1 MNANQAGNTPVAKA
15 HAAAVSAA
23 LSAAAVY
30 GEWAPLAPLMRS
42 GMLDACAHFLSS
54 PEFRSQACE
63 VLRHVAHRRRGDTVN
78 SAIASGA
85 AGVAGGKGL
94 ADHAALAAAGVGAD
108 DEAAR
113 EAAADAAAVISGL
126 EGMCRGLGIAAQQ
139 VLASPPVDI
148 GSEEAEYARRLTETI
163 ATVATNHL
171 AVVSD
176 ESLRRAFLEAL
187 LGLTKYPRLCVL
199 AAAIPAW
206 PGLLRAMGAEL
217 PGTFVRPDKSL
228 GSGVWGVQAQGG
240 GGVASGSDANKSG
253 MLPDGAVVALLEC
266 TRTWL
271 QRGGGLASGLHT
283 TRAPECKGDE
293 WEEEY
298 ETRDELREA
307 WIGLRARL
315 MEVAKL
321 CTALEPVASASAMAE
336 SVTAVL
342 GWVQPGGPLD
352 PSKAAMGPDG
362 RSAIDDAIGSAL
374 EGCVSF
380 VEPAMH
386 AVPLTSNPV
395 VANAAAPALEGM
407 LTRMLAVEFT
417 SPVAVSQM
425 SRLLESMGRTALVR
439 PDAGA
444 ALLHR
449 LFAILAGLPTDDV
462 KSPPARAKAAMMAG
476 RTSQAARQRVCAA
489 ILGVCAAAPEVRT
502 HAITVF
508 TARPACPGPQ
518 PGLPPRAAAPDEI
531 LFFPV
536 SPFFIA
542 PDMNGV
548 DLKRRRG
555 THTPSG
561 LCYDAIANT
570 LAPRLDPG
578 QLRRQSSARR
588 SIPGANKQTSQ
599 RILCQIPQSP
609 SALTFSPSLR
619 LTPHRFSTRILRR
632 SLTRWTL
639 SAPTAVSAARNVAPS
654 RRLYSPSPA
663 RRARLGS
670 ARFSGGCW
678 NLSSAGGSPR
688 PGRSRPTC
696 YTSRPCAS
704 SRKGRVRAG
713 ERV

>member
-1 MNANQAGNTPVAKA
+1 MNANQAGNTPLAKA

-113 EAAADAAAVISGL
+113 EAAADAAAVVSGL

-240 GGVASGSDANKSG
+240 GGPASGTDANKSG

-283 TRAPECKGDE
+283 TGAPECKGDE

-321 CTALEPVASASAMAE
+321 CTALEPVA
-336 SVTAVL
+336 
-342 GWVQPGGPLD
+342 
-352 PSKAAMGPDG
+352 AAIRDG
-362 RSAIDDAIGSAL
+362 RVGHRGARVGPAGRAPRPLQGRDGTRREERHRRRHRIGAGGMRQLRGTGDARG
-374 EGCVSF
+374 
-380 VEPAMH
+380 
-386 AVPLTSNPV
+386 AVDVQSRDCERGGARAGRDADADAGGGVHIPRRG
-395 VANAAAPALEGM
+395 VADVAAAGEHG
-407 LTRMLAVEFT
+407 ED
-417 SPVAVSQM
+417 
-425 SRLLESMGRTALVR
+425 G
-439 PDAGA
+439 
-444 ALLHR
+444 
-449 LFAILAGLPTDDV
+449 
-462 KSPPARAKAAMMAG
+462 ARAAG
-476 RTSQAARQRVCAA
+476 C
-489 ILGVCAAAPEVRT
+489 
-502 HAITVF
+502 
-508 TARPACPGPQ
+508 
-518 PGLPPRAAAPDEI
+518 
-531 LFFPV
+531 
-536 SPFFIA
+536 
-542 PDMNGV
+542 
-548 DLKRRRG
+548 RRRVAAQA
-555 THTPSG
+555 
-561 LCYDAIANT
+561 LRD
-570 LAPRLDPG
+570 PRG
-578 QLRRQSSARR
+578 FAH
-588 SIPGANKQTSQ
+588 G
-599 RILCQIPQSP
+599 
-609 SALTFSPSLR
+609 
-619 LTPHRFSTRILRR
+619 
-632 SLTRWTL
+632 
-639 SAPTAVSAARNVAPS
+639 
-654 RRLYSPSPA
+654 
-663 RRARLGS
+663 
-670 ARFSGGCW
+670 
-678 NLSSAGGSPR
+678 
-688 PGRSRPTC
+688 
-696 YTSRPCAS
+696 
-704 SRKGRVRAG
+704 
-713 ERV
+713 

>member
-1 MNANQAGNTPVAKA
+1 MKSTPFFPQVHFSAAMNANQAGNTPLAKA

-113 EAAADAAAVISGL
+113 EAAADAAAVVSGL

-240 GGVASGSDANKSG
+240 GGPASGSDANKSG

-283 TRAPECKGDE
+283 TGAPECKGDE

-321 CTALEPVASASAMAE
+321 CTALEPVAAATAMAE

-518 PGLPPRAAAPDEI
+518 PGPPPRAGARQDFI
-531 LFFPV
+531 FSRFCL
-536 SPFFIA
+536 SP
-542 PDMNGV
+542 
-548 DLKRRRG
+548 
-555 THTPSG
+555 
-561 LCYDAIANT
+561 
-570 LAPRLDPG
+570 
-578 QLRRQSSARR
+578 
-588 SIPGANKQTSQ
+588 
-599 RILCQIPQSP
+599 
-609 SALTFSPSLR
+609 LT
-619 LTPHRFSTRILRR
+619 
-632 SLTRWTL
+632 
-639 SAPTAVSAARNVAPS
+639 
-654 RRLYSPSPA
+654 
-663 RRARLGS
+663 
-670 ARFSGGCW
+670 
-678 NLSSAGGSPR
+678 
-688 PGRSRPTC
+688 
-696 YTSRPCAS
+696 
-704 SRKGRVRAG
+704 
-713 ERV
+713 